1 MESYYLI
8 VLICLI
14 ALAVSDLVVG
24 VSNDAVNFLNSAFGS
39 KVAAK
44 RTVLIVASA
53 GIMLG
58 AASSSGMME
67 IARKGIF
74 NPEMFAFA
82 DIMVIFLAVMLTDI
96 ILLDLFNTFGMP
108 TSTTVSIM
116 FELLGAAFV
125 VAGIK
130 VLSNGDSFS
139 TLGEYL
145 NTDNAVLII
154 AGIFLSVLIAFS
166 VGTLVQ
172 YIVRLMFSFNLDKTL
187 KKYGPIFGG
196 LAITIITYFM
206 LIKGMK
212 GSNFIPANWLEWI
225 KANVILLLVLMTAF
239 WTVCCYV
246 LTYFFKLNILKIV
259 VLVGTFSLAMAFA
272 GNDLVNFIGVPIAGL
287 QSYTIFESSS
297 VAADSLNM
305 GILGDKMQANTL
317 ILLGAGVIMI
327 LTLWFS
333 KKAKSV
339 TETEIN
345 LSREGVGTERFKSNW
360 LSRIIVRGGI
370 RMGRAGNKVL
380 SANAKEKIEARFK
393 KKNQGNA
400 IAKDQPAFDLVRAS
414 VNLMV
419 ASLLIAFATS
429 LKLPLSTT
437 YVSFMV
443 AMGTSLADR
452 AWNRDSAVYRVAGVV
467 NVISGWL
474 FTAVIAFSAAG
485 IIAVILFYGG
495 IIAVIG
501 LMTLTIFLIVR
512 SQIIHK
518 SLEKKKDKTLNN
530 LLNRDRIH
538 SSEVF
543 KESEVR
549 ISSTLFKVSFI
560 LSDIIQALENNDRKR
575 ILKAKSEVNSYKKEH
590 DELIASFYYYLKKID
605 TKGYKE
611 GQFYMHALNYLQ
623 NISQSVHLIG
633 EKVYEHVDNLHQ
645 PMQKEKVKEL
655 IQLSDHLSDL
665 FVNIS
670 KMMGDSAQG
679 NMKFIEDQS
688 NEILLFLDHLER
700 NQIERIKT
708 EKSSPKNSMLYISI
722 VLECRDILNDYTDL
736 IALYEDDTPS
746 SKIPSPDSKKELL
759 QD

>member
-39 KVAAK
+39 RVASK

-125 VAGIK
+125 VASIK

-145 NTDNAVLII
+145 NTDNAILII

-166 VGTLVQ
+166 LGTLVQ
-172 YIVRLMFSFNLDKTL
+172 YIVRLVFSFNLDKSL
-187 KKYGPIFGG
+187 KKYGPVFGG
-196 LAITIITYFM
+196 LAITMITYFM

-212 GSNFIPANWLEWI
+212 GSNFIPVNWLVWI
-225 KANVILLLVLMTAF
+225 KGNVTLLLVVMAAF
-239 WTVCCYV
+239 WTASCYV

-259 VLVGTFSLAMAFA
+259 VLIGTFSLAMAFA

-297 VAADSLNM
+297 IAADSLNM

-333 KKAKSV
+333 KKARSV

-345 LSREGVGTERFKSNW
+345 LSREGAGTERFKSNW

-370 RMGRAGNKVL
+370 RMSSAGNKML
-380 SANAKEKIEARFK
+380 SANAREKIDAQFE
-393 KKNQGNA
+393 KKNQGNIA
-400 IAKDQPAFDLVRAS
+400 AKDQPAFDLVRAS
-414 VNLMV
+414 VNLMM

-452 AWNRDSAVYRVAGVV
+452 AWNRESAVYRVAGVV

-495 IIAVIG
+495 IIAVIS
-501 LMTLTIFLIVR
+501 LMALTIFLIVR

-518 SLEKKKDKTLNN
+518 RLEKKKDKTLNN

-549 ISSTLFKVSFI
+549 ISSTLYKVSFI
-560 LSDIIQALENNDRKR
+560 LSDIIQALGNDDRKR
-575 ILKAKSEVNSYKKEH
+575 ILKAKTEVKSYKKEH

-605 TKGYKE
+605 TKGHKE

-645 PMQKEKVKEL
+645 SLQKEKVEEL
-655 IQLSDHLSDL
+655 IQLSSHLSNL

-670 KMMGDSAQG
+670 NMMSDSAQG
-679 NMKFIEDQS
+679 SMKSIEDQS
-688 NEILLFLDHLER
+688 NEILEFLDSLER

-708 EKSSPKNSMLYISI
+708 ETSSPKNSMLYLSI

-736 IALYEDDTPS
+736 VSLYENDASEPKTPS
-746 SKIPSPDSKKELL
+746 PGNRKELL
-759 QD
+759 QN